1 MRACRLGRELT
12 LHALSERAGVSE
24 RFLAQLE
31 AGQGN
36 ISVARLCDVAHALGT
51 SAARL
56 LEGVGEGS
64 AEPGVVA
71 LLGLRGAGKST
82 IGPRLAQALSV
93 PFVELDQLVERAAGM
108 TLGEVFELQGEAF
121 YRRLERET
129 LRRVF
134 ADHPRAV
141 IATGG
146 SIVGDAESFDLLRR
160 AATTVLNG
168 MLKVATGFQG
178 TDTHGLKAFRRDSVL
193 PVVEACVVDKDM
205 FASELVVRV
214 HRDESLRWTEVP
226 IDLVEK
232 RPPSIHLFKRV
243 PNVLRNMVR
252 LTAIIRFGR
261 DLK

>member
-1 MRACRLGRELT
+1 MSEPRNPTLAALGHSVRACRLGRELT

-160 AATTVLNG
+160 AATTVW
-168 MLKVATGFQG
+168 
-178 TDTHGLKAFRRDSVL
+178 LKAKPEDHMQRVRAQGDERPMRNRDDAMSEL
-193 PVVEACVVDKDM
+193 RALLRSRTPLYAQADHVVDTSLLGIDGSIT
-205 FASELVVRV
+205 ALV
-214 HRDESLRWTEVP
+214 DALS
-226 IDLVEK
+226 
-232 RPPSIHLFKRV
+232 
-243 PNVLRNMVR
+243 
-252 LTAIIRFGR
+252 A
-261 DLK
+261 